1 MIMIENVWNDELRF
15 GFLEWCNGIGN
26 ILGGIGKLI

>member
-1 MIMIENVWNDELRF
+1 MIENVWNDELSF
-15 GFLEWCNGIGN
+15 GFLEWFNGIGN